1 MGCGAFRDNNCKVGD
16 KVETLCLSSGLFQ
29 RILRI
34 NQEHASENG
43 KKIMGN
49 AEQEYLCAH
58 ASHVGIGSI
67 KLSGKLP
74 TYLPAESRTVFY
86 PISGSREYPSRHC
99 K

>member
-1 MGCGAFRDNNCKVGD
+1 MLGGGCGAFRDNNCKVGD

-74 TYLPAESRTVFY
+74 TYPPPNPTQHFALSE
-86 PISGSREYPSRHC
+86 

>member
-74 TYLPAESRTVFY
+74 TYPPPPPNPTQHFALSE
-86 PISGSREYPSRHC
+86 